1 MVLDGRHVGGAVN
14 IAQVECSWQRTVCV
28 RRRVVGG
35 RRVARTDA
43 TVRARRGHSIELHT
57 SRQIERIV
65 QTRDRVRAVCVRRY
79 GMPGH
84 RQDKCKKRYLG
95 TYRATTA

>member
-1 MVLDGRHVGGAVN
+1 MQLAANRLRTSSRRWRAS
-14 IAQVECSWQRTVCV
+14 CSAHRC
-28 RRRVVGG
+28 
-35 RRVARTDA
+35 

-84 RQDKCKKRYLG
+84 RQDKCKKRYRG